1 MTVIEARQ
9 LQPHPHITRQA
20 SHRYPL
26 DVLEVGE
33 RAAWW
38 LRFYS

>member
-1 MTVIEARQ
+1 MTISEAQQ
-9 LQPHPHITRQA
+9 LQKPAHITREA
-20 SHRYPL
+20 THAYPL